1 MYLKL
6 HFLKKIFLIYIKKLK
21 NFIYAT
27 LIKIFNKIQLS
38 KEKKFFSIQ
47 PNKYCNKVKKN
58 LELFILNKFFMTDI
72 ISKQK
77 LDILL
82 AKEENVI
89 NWNEVL
95 EKSKKTFGSD
105 IYESWIKNIN
115 LKKEFNHYVILS
127 VPTRFVR
134 DWIVSRYADK
144 ILDVIKIYKKSIQR
158 LEFLIEETQEKSDQF
173 ILSKKNKITS
183 IENSLLNYNRFSL
196 NNRFD
201 NFVVGESNE
210 LAYTAARK
218 ICVESAHY
226 NPLFIYSSV
235 GMGKTH
241 LLNAIGLEVRN
252 SKKVMFIS
260 AERFMYHFIR
270 SLKNKE
276 MVKFKDLF
284 RGANIFI
291 IDDIQFVNGKEAMQ
305 EEFFHTF
312 NALIERGSQIVIS
325 SDRPPFSLDRIQER
339 IKSRMSG
346 GLVIDIQPPDLD
358 LRIKILKSKFEEIKK
373 NFNEN
378 YDLSEE
384 LFKFLATEVTSSV
397 REMVGALNRV
407 LAFSKM
413 NTKSPNI
420 YECKRI
426 LKDFINSNN
435 KSINV
440 EFIQNLVASHF
451 NLNIK
456 ELLSARRSR
465 SLARPRQIAMYLA
478 KQHTTNSLPDIGR
491 KFSNRDHTTVIHAV
505 KKIDELIK
513 KDNDIRQSV
522 IELKKKLL

>member
-1 MYLKL
+1 MADL
-6 HFLKKIFLIYIKKLK
+6 
-21 NFIYAT
+21 
-27 LIKIFNKIQLS
+27 LS
-38 KEKKFFSIQ
+38 K
-47 PNKYCNKVKKN
+47 
-58 LELFILNKFFMTDI
+58 T
-72 ISKQK
+72 KQANV
-77 LDILL
+77 LA
-82 AKEENVI
+82 AKEENI
-89 NWNEVL
+89 LNWEEIL
-95 EKSKKTFGSD
+95 LKLKSTFGND
-105 IYESWIKNIN
+105 VYESWIKNIILN
-115 LKKEFNHYVILS
+115 KEFNHYVILS

-144 ILDVIKIYKKSIQR
+144 ILDEIKKFKKSIQR
-158 LEFLIEETQEKSDQF
+158 LEFLIEESSEISNQSTF
-173 ILSKKNKITS
+173 AKKNKITP
-183 IENSLLNYNRFSL
+183 IENSLLNYNRFNS

-218 ICVESAHY
+218 ICIQSAHY
-226 NPLFIYSSV
+226 NPLFIYSAV

-241 LLNAIGLEVRN
+241 LLNSIGLEVGQT
-252 SKKVMFIS
+252 KKVMFIS

-270 SLKNKE
+270 SIKNNE
-276 MVKFKDLF
+276 MVKFKDFF

-312 NALIERGSQIVIS
+312 NALIEKGSQVVIS
-325 SDRPPFSLDRIQER
+325 SDRPPSNLDKIQER
-339 IKSRMSG
+339 IRSRMSG

-358 LRIKILKSKFEEIKK
+358 LRIKILKSKFEEIKM
-373 NFNEN
+373 NFKEN

-384 LFKFLATEVTSSV
+384 VFKFLASEVTSSI
-397 REMVGALNRV
+397 REMVGALNRI
-407 LAFSKM
+407 LAFSKI
-413 NTKSPNI
+413 NTKPPTV

-440 EFIQNLVASHF
+440 ELIQNLVASHF
-451 NLNIK
+451 NLNIQ
-456 ELLSARRSR
+456 ELLSPRRSR

-505 KKIDELIK
+505 KKIDELLK
-513 KDNDIRQSV
+513 KDNDIRESV
-522 IELKKKLL
+522 DALRKKII

>member
-1 MYLKL
+1 M
-6 HFLKKIFLIYIKKLK
+6 
-21 NFIYAT
+21 T
-27 LIKIFNKIQLS
+27 ETLS
-38 KEKKFFSIQ
+38 K
-47 PNKYCNKVKKN
+47 P
-58 LELFILNKFFMTDI
+58 
-72 ISKQK
+72 KQN
-77 LDILL
+77 ILL
-82 AKEENVI
+82 AQEENFLK
-89 NWNEVL
+89 WNEIL
-95 EKSKKTFGSD
+95 EKFKKTFGED

-144 ILDVIKIYKKSIQR
+144 ILDVIQIYKQSIQR
-158 LEFLIEETQEKSDQF
+158 IEFLIEDLQERSDPTN
-173 ILSKKNKITS
+173 LSKKNKITS
-183 IENSLLNYNRFSL
+183 IQSSLLNYNRFSS
-196 NNRFD
+196 NCRFD

-218 ICVESAHY
+218 VCIQSAHY

-241 LLNAIGLEVRN
+241 LLNAIGLEVEK
-252 SKKVMFIS
+252 SKKVIFLS
-260 AERFMYHFIR
+260 AERFMYHFVRAIK
-270 SLKNKE
+270 SNE

-284 RGANIFI
+284 RGANLFI
-291 IDDIQFVNGKEAMQ
+291 IDDIQFVTGKEAMQ

-312 NALIERGSQIVIS
+312 NALIEKGSQIVIS
-325 SDRPPFSLDRIQER
+325 SDRPPSNLDRIQER
-339 IKSRMSG
+339 IKSRMAG

-378 YDLSEE
+378 YDLNEE
-384 LFKFLATEVTSSV
+384 VFRFLATEVTSSI
-397 REMVGALNRV
+397 REMVGALNRI
-407 LAFSKM
+407 LAFNKI
-413 NTKSPNI
+413 NTKSPNL

-426 LKDFINSNN
+426 LKDFINSNS

-440 EFIQNLVASHF
+440 ELIQNLVATHF
-451 NLNIK
+451 NLGIQ

-478 KQHTTNSLPDIGR
+478 KQYTTNSLPDIGR

-505 KKIDELIK
+505 KKIDELIQ
-513 KDNDIRQSV
+513 KDNDIKQSV
-522 IELKKKLL
+522 MELKKKLL

>member
-1 MYLKL
+1 M
-6 HFLKKIFLIYIKKLK
+6 
-21 NFIYAT
+21 
-27 LIKIFNKIQLS
+27 
-38 KEKKFFSIQ
+38 
-47 PNKYCNKVKKN
+47 
-58 LELFILNKFFMTDI
+58 
-72 ISKQK
+72 
-77 LDILL
+77 
-82 AKEENVI
+82 
-89 NWNEVL
+89 
-95 EKSKKTFGSD
+95 
-105 IYESWIKNIN
+105 
-115 LKKEFNHYVILS
+115 S

-144 ILDVIKIYKKSIQR
+144 ILDVIKTYKQSIQR
-158 LEFLIEETQEKSDQF
+158 LEFLVYEIDAKSSQS
-173 ILSKKNKITS
+173 LSIKKNKITP
-183 IENSLLNYNRFSL
+183 IENSLLNYNRFNS

-218 ICVESAHY
+218 VCVQSAHY

-241 LLNAIGLEVRN
+241 LLNSIGLEVAD

-260 AERFMYHFIR
+260 AERFMYHFVR
-270 SLKNKE
+270 SIKNNE
-276 MVKFKDLF
+276 MVKFKDFF
-284 RGANIFI
+284 RGSNIFI
-291 IDDIQFVNGKEAMQ
+291 IDDIQFVNGKEVIQ

-312 NALIERGSQIVIS
+312 NALMERGSQVVIS
-325 SDRPPFSLDRIQER
+325 SDRPPSNLDRIQER
-339 IKSRMSG
+339 IRSRMAG

-358 LRIKILKSKFEEIKK
+358 LRIKILKTKFEEIKV
-373 NFNEN
+373 NFKEN
-378 YDLSEE
+378 YNLSEE
-384 LFKFLATEVTSSV
+384 IFKFLASEVTTSV
-397 REMVGALNRV
+397 REMIGALNRI
-407 LAFSKM
+407 LAFSKI

-440 EFIQNLVASHF
+440 ESIQNLVAAHF
-451 NLNIK
+451 NLNIQ
-456 ELLSARRSR
+456 ELLSPRRSR

-513 KDNDIRQSV
+513 KDNDIRESV
-522 IELKKKLL
+522 AELKKKLV

>member
-1 MYLKL
+1 
-6 HFLKKIFLIYIKKLK
+6 
-21 NFIYAT
+21 
-27 LIKIFNKIQLS
+27 
-38 KEKKFFSIQ
+38 
-47 PNKYCNKVKKN
+47 
-58 LELFILNKFFMTDI
+58 MTDI
-72 ISKQK
+72 VSKKIPDAK
-77 LDILL
+77 LV
-82 AKEENVI
+82 KEENII

-95 EKSKKTFGSD
+95 ERFKKTFGSD

-115 LKKEFNHYVILS
+115 LKKEFNHYVVLS

-144 ILDVIKIYKKSIQR
+144 ILDVIKIFKKSIQR
-158 LEFLIEETQEKSDQF
+158 IEFLIEENQEKSEQL
-173 ILSKKNKITS
+173 IASKKNKITP
-183 IENSLLNYNRFSL
+183 IENSLLNYYRFSP
-196 NNRFD
+196 NFRFD
-201 NFVVGESNE
+201 NFIVGESNE

-218 ICVESAHY
+218 ICIESAHY
-226 NPLFIYSSV
+226 NPLFIYSPV

-241 LLNAIGLEVRN
+241 LLNAIGLEVGNTR
-252 SKKVMFIS
+252 KVMFIS
-260 AERFMYHFIR
+260 AERFMYHFVR
-270 SLKNKE
+270 SIKNNE
-276 MVKFKDLF
+276 MVKFKDFF
-284 RGANIFI
+284 RGANVFI

-312 NALIERGSQIVIS
+312 NALIEKGSQIVIS
-325 SDRPPFSLDRIQER
+325 SDRPPSDLDKIQER

-358 LRIKILKSKFEEIKK
+358 LRIRILKKKFEEIKI
-373 NFNEN
+373 NFKEN
-378 YDLSEE
+378 YE
-384 LFKFLATEVTSSV
+384 LDDEVFKFLASEVTVSI

-407 LAFSKM
+407 LAFSKI

-426 LKDFINSNN
+426 LKDFINSSN

-440 EFIQNLVASHF
+440 EFIQNLVASRF
-451 NLNIK
+451 NLNIQ
-456 ELLSARRSR
+456 ELLSPRRSR

-513 KDNDIRQSV
+513 KDNDIRQNI
-522 IELKKKLL
+522 IELKKKLF